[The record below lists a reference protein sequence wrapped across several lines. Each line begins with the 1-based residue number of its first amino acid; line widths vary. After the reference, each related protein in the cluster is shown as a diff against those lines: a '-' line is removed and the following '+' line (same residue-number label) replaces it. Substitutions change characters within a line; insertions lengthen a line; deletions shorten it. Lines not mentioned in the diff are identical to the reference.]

1 MKRKKVANYV
11 TKRNKSL
18 PEYQFGPFN
27 VFVQSPV
34 AEKIDL
40 SAVFNNVVNLLPDH
54 FLQTVEVVYIG
65 EFAFLKEKEINAM
78 YADGALYISNI
89 QDDND
94 DLIDDIIHEVAHAV
108 EERYGQFLYSDEKIK
123 NEFLLKRSRLKRIL
137 EDQGYDISN
146 LDFFET
152 EYDEEFDLFLYKEV
166 GYDALRLLVVD
177 LFTAAYSATSLR
189 EYFARGFEEYY
200 LGNLLYLKDISPYIY
215 KKLSLL
221 NEKDLEELDYNDR
234 L

>member
-18 PEYQFGPFN
+18 PEYQFGPFH

-200 LGNLLYLKDISPYIY
+200 LGILLYLKDISPYIY

>member
-1 MKRKKVANYV
+1 MKSRKVANYV

-18 PEYQFGPFN
+18 PEYQFGSFH

-34 AEKIDL
+34 PEKIDL
-40 SAVFNNVVNLLPDH
+40 SAVFNNIINLLPEH
-54 FLQTVEVVYIG
+54 FLQTVDVVYIG

-89 QDDND
+89 QDDDD

-108 EERYGQFLYSDEKIK
+108 EEKYGQFLYSDEKIK
-123 NEFLLKRSRLKRIL
+123 NEFLLKRSRLKTIL
-137 EDQGYDISN
+137 EDQGYDISD

-152 EYDEEFDLFLYKEV
+152 EYDEKFDLFLYKEV
-166 GYDALRLLVVD
+166 GYDVLRLLVVD

-189 EYFARGFEEYY
+189 EYFARAFEEYY
-200 LGNLLYLKDISPYIY
+200 LGNVLYLKDISPYIY

-221 NEKDLEELDYNDR
+221 NEKDLEELDYSGN

>member
-11 TKRNKSL
+11 TKRNKTL
-18 PEYQFGPFN
+18 PEYQFGPFH

-40 SAVFNNVVNLLPDH
+40 SAVFNNIANLLPDH

-65 EFAFLKEKEINAM
+65 EFAFLKEREINAM

-94 DLIDDIIHEVAHAV
+94 DLIDDVIHEIAHAV
-108 EERYGQFLYSDEKIK
+108 EERYGQFLYSDGKIID
-123 NEFLLKRSRLKRIL
+123 EFLLKRSKLKTL
-137 EDQGYDISN
+137 LTHQGYDIARF
-146 LDFFET
+146 DFFNP
-152 EYDEEFDLFLYKEV
+152 EYDEEFDEFLYSEV
-166 GYDALRLLVVD
+166 GYDSLRLLTID
-177 LFTAAYSATSLR
+177 MFTGAYAATSHR

-200 LGNLLYLKDISPYIY
+200 LGDKVYLKQVSPYIY

-221 NEKDLEELDYNDR
+221 NKKDLEELDHDDR

>member
-1 MKRKKVANYV
+1 M
-11 TKRNKSL
+11 
-18 PEYQFGPFN
+18 
-27 VFVQSPV
+27 
-34 AEKIDL
+34 
-40 SAVFNNVVNLLPDH
+40 
-54 FLQTVEVVYIG
+54 
-65 EFAFLKEKEINAM
+65 
-78 YADGALYISNI
+78 
-89 QDDND
+89 
-94 DLIDDIIHEVAHAV
+94 
-108 EERYGQFLYSDEKIK
+108 
-123 NEFLLKRSRLKRIL
+123 

>member
-1 MKRKKVANYV
+1 MFFPIVVFPDILIWDISFVSLFIV
-11 TKRNKSL
+11 TSSPIVQN
-18 PEYQFGPFN
+18 GPT
-27 VFVQSPV
+27 S
-34 AEKIDL
+34 
-40 SAVFNNVVNLLPDH
+40 
-54 FLQTVEVVYIG
+54 TVE
-65 EFAFLKEKEINAM
+65 
-78 YADGALYISNI
+78 
-89 QDDND
+89 
-94 DLIDDIIHEVAHAV
+94 
-108 EERYGQFLYSDEKIK
+108 
-123 NEFLLKRSRLKRIL
+123 
-137 EDQGYDISN
+137 SN

>member
-18 PEYQFGPFN
+18 PEYQFGPFH

>member
-34 AEKIDL
+34 AEK
-40 SAVFNNVVNLLPDH
+40 
-54 FLQTVEVVYIG
+54 
-65 EFAFLKEKEINAM
+65 
-78 YADGALYISNI
+78 
-89 QDDND
+89 DDND